1 MINPLL
7 EGVDPA
13 RRPLLF
19 LCGILAC
26 CASKRRVGLN
36 CPNLATSESA
46 ISAHFAKLAE
56 TAPSIAFV
64 DCGVLRVEY
73 HGTAS
78 TTPFLMSAV
87 PRGAAAPFAATARF
101 ATVGNWTVR
110 RRQERVHSKPGAV
123 MGPSERFASSLD
135 TIAGHAEHVCSVAE
149 GATPPLGVQ
158 AVSSSW
164 QRSAKKH
171 GLDPLD
177 SKAPRI
183 LTPSE
188 LKHLREPLDRL
199 IFSAQEEMDELYKV
213 VREAGYTVLLC
224 DGSGVAVAHR
234 GEDARASQFEYWGTW
249 LGGVWSEEVEGTN
262 GIGTCI
268 VEERPVTVHR
278 SQHFR
283 SRHINLSC
291 SGAPVFGVDGR
302 LIAVLDVSAIDPELS
317 ERAHALT
324 GALTIRSARAIEER
338 FFREQFRR
346 EWIVAVTPP
355 EGGTPGMLLA
365 IDSNQRIIGAN
376 RVARTSLMLDD
387 RGLRAGTSLWSI
399 FERDVNLF
407 RRQDRADTSAR
418 LLIAGSND
426 SRQALVTAPDHPMT
440 ASSNPTNCNLHTRP
454 RLGSIDISRL
464 PPAPQAQGGLSPGA
478 MRRVREYAE
487 VHLGENID
495 LLMLAG
501 VAGLSVHHFARQF
514 KQSAGVTPHVYLT
527 QKRVE
532 RAQEMLVQTDL
543 SLAEIAFAVGF
554 FDQGH
559 LARHFRHMLGTTPRE
574 FRWSQR

>member
-1 MINPLL
+1 M
-7 EGVDPA
+7 
-13 RRPLLF
+13 
-19 LCGILAC
+19 
-26 CASKRRVGLN
+26 GL
-36 CPNLATSESA
+36 PQRS
-46 ISAHFAKLAE
+46 
-56 TAPSIAFV
+56 
-64 DCGVLRVEY
+64 
-73 HGTAS
+73 
-78 TTPFLMSAV
+78 
-87 PRGAAAPFAATARF
+87 
-101 ATVGNWTVR
+101 
-110 RRQERVHSKPGAV
+110 
-123 MGPSERFASSLD
+123 ASSLNM
-135 TIAGHAEHVCSVAE
+135 IAGHVEHVCSVAE
-149 GATPPLGVQ
+149 GETPRPGIE

-164 QRSAKKH
+164 QRSAKQY
-171 GLDPLD
+171 GLDPVD

-183 LTPSE
+183 LAPAE
-188 LKHLREPLDRL
+188 LKHFREPLDKL
-199 IFSAQEEMDELYKV
+199 IYEAQEEMDELYKV
-213 VREAGYTVLLC
+213 VREAGYAVLLC
-224 DGSGVAVAHR
+224 DSSGVAIAHR
-234 GEDARASQFEYWGTW
+234 GEDARASEFEYWGTW

-268 VEERPVTVHR
+268 AEERPVTVHR

-324 GALTIRSARAIEER
+324 GALALRSARVIEER

-346 EWIVAVTPP
+346 EWIVAVAPP
-355 EGGTPGMLLA
+355 EGGAPGMLLA
-365 IDSNQRIIGAN
+365 IDGNQRIMGAN
-376 RVARTSLMLDD
+376 RFARTSLMLDE

-399 FERDVNLF
+399 FERNVDIF
-407 RRQDRADTSAR
+407 RHQHGTDFPVR

-426 SRQALVTAPDHPMT
+426 GRPALVTPPDQPVT
-440 ASSNPTNCNLHTRP
+440 PTNYNLHTRP
-454 RLGSIDISRL
+454 RLGSINVSTL
-464 PPAPQAQGGLSPGA
+464 PPAPQGFGGLSPGA
-478 MRRVREYAE
+478 MRRVREYVE
-487 VHLGENID
+487 VHLGESID
-495 LLMLAG
+495 LSMLAG

-543 SLAEIAFAVGF
+543 PLAEIAFAVGF

>member
-1 MINPLL
+1 M
-7 EGVDPA
+7 GV
-13 RRPLLF
+13 
-19 LCGILAC
+19 
-26 CASKRRVGLN
+26 
-36 CPNLATSESA
+36 
-46 ISAHFAKLAE
+46 
-56 TAPSIAFV
+56 
-64 DCGVLRVEY
+64 
-73 HGTAS
+73 
-78 TTPFLMSAV
+78 
-87 PRGAAAPFAATARF
+87 
-101 ATVGNWTVR
+101 
-110 RRQERVHSKPGAV
+110 
-123 MGPSERFASSLD
+123 SERPASSLD
-135 TIAGHAEHVCSVAE
+135 TIAGHAEHVYSVAE
-149 GATPPLGVQ
+149 GATPPLGTQ

-183 LTPSE
+183 LTFAE
-188 LKHLREPLDRL
+188 LKHFREPLDKL
-199 IFSAQEEMDELYKV
+199 ISSAQEELDELYKV
-213 VREAGYTVLLC
+213 VREAGYAVLLC
-224 DGSGVAVAHR
+224 DSSGVAVAHR
-234 GEDARASQFEYWGTW
+234 GEDALASQFQYWGTW

-268 VEERPVTVHR
+268 AEERPVTVHR

-283 SRHINLSC
+283 SRHISLSC

-324 GALTIRSARAIEER
+324 GALTVRSARAREER

-346 EWIVAVTPP
+346 EWIVAVAPP
-355 EGGTPGMLLA
+355 EASAPGMLLA
-365 IDSNQRIIGAN
+365 IDGNQRIIGAN
-376 RVARTSLMLDD
+376 RVACTSLMLDD
-387 RGLRAGTSLWSI
+387 RVLLAGTSLWSI
-399 FERDVNLF
+399 FERDIDLF
-407 RRQDRADTSAR
+407 RRQDRTDITAR

-426 SRQALVTAPDHPMT
+426 SRPALVTPPETMS
-440 ASSNPTNCNLHTRP
+440 ASNNPTNCNLHTRP
-454 RLGSIDISRL
+454 RLGSIVISRL

-478 MRRVREYAE
+478 MRRVREYVE
-487 VHLGENID
+487 VHLDESID
-495 LLMLAG
+495 LSMLAR

-543 SLAEIAFAVGF
+543 PLAEIACVVGF